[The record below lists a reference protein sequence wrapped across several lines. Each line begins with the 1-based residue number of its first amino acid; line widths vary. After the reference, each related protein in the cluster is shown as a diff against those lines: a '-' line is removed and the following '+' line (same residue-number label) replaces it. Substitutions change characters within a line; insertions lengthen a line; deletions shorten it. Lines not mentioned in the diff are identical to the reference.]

1 MNRRVNRWCGSA
13 IRRSDRGAVAIEAAA
28 IMGLIGVYSYVT
40 LIVVLASKW
49 KAISTA
55 KVHRKFVHIMIGNI
69 VFIWWVFDSNYVMAL
84 LAAAPFIPLLLLA
97 SPYSHFSKLKGSF
110 LGRTTGESH
119 DLGLVYYAISWTIL
133 AFFFFDVRLI
143 ASVAIVAM
151 AYGDGMG
158 GLIGKRY
165 GKRKIHGQRTLEG
178 TVAVFVATLIA
189 TIVVIA
195 FYQWLDAQGLL
206 EMNIEAFGWEIAI
219 VSALIV
225 AAFVAVVELLTPGAY
240 DNIVIP
246 LGTAVLLLL
255 LWDGYLADSVTQLL
269 NALPGLTG

>member
-1 MNRRVNRWCGSA
+1 MQFSW
-13 IRRSDRGAVAIEAAA
+13 RSMFSEGDI
-28 IMGLIGVYSYVT
+28 IGLIGVYSYVA
-40 LIVVLASKW
+40 LIVVLASKL
-49 KAISTA
+49 KFISTA
-55 KVHRKFVHIMIGNI
+55 KVHRKFVHIMVGNI

-84 LAAAPFIPLLLLA
+84 LAAAPFIILLLLA

-110 LGRTTGESH
+110 LGKTTEESH

-165 GKRKIHGQRTLEG
+165 GKRKIYGKKTMEG

-189 TIVVIA
+189 AIVVIT
-195 FYQWLDAQGLL
+195 FYQWLDGQGLL
-206 EMNIEAFGWEIAI
+206 EINIESFGWEIGLA
-219 VSALIV
+219 SALIV
-225 AAFVAVVELLTPGAY
+225 AAFVATVELLTPGAY

-246 LGTAVLLLL
+246 LGTALLLML
-255 LWDGYLADSVTQLL
+255 LWDGYLADSVAQLL
-269 NALPGLTG
+269 NALPGLMG